1 MKRANEH
8 TSGSGHPQTDE
19 QLPRVGQRPVLA
31 EYPGQ
36 ATEEDEISLV
46 DVWRVLDKYK
56 GVIFA
61 AIAFCTLAFV
71 LAALVMTPVYRTQ
84 VLVAP
89 VSESDN
95 SSRFPSQLGEFGSI
109 AALAGVNLERGSR
122 KNEAIAT
129 LKSRIFTEQF
139 IKEEKLLPVLFHKN
153 WNKDKQ
159 RWNVTDTADTP
170 TLGDGWELFNK
181 KVRKVYEDR
190 KTGLVVLSIEWED
203 PREAARWANELVRRV
218 NAMLRKKAVA
228 ESENAIG
235 YLREQLRQT
244 SVVELQQ
251 VVNQLIE
258 SEMKEIILANITEE
272 YAFRTIDPAVAPDE
286 AFKPVMVLMVVL
298 GIVSGIVLGIIL
310 ALTFSFVR
318 AQRERDI
325 YQSN

>member
-1 MKRANEH
+1 MKRANKR
-8 TSGSGHPQTDE
+8 TNGYGQPQTDG
-19 QLPRVGQRPVLA
+19 QLPKVGQRHVLA

-36 ATEEDEISLV
+36 VTGEDEISLV
-46 DVWRVLDKYK
+46 DVWRILNKYK

-71 LAALVMTPVYRTQ
+71 LGALVTTPVYRAK

-89 VSESDN
+89 VVESDN
-95 SSRFPSQLGEFGSI
+95 GSRFSSQLGEFGGI

-139 IKEEKLLPVLFHKN
+139 IREEKLLPVLFHKL
-153 WNKDKQ
+153 WDEDKQ
-159 RWNVTDTADTP
+159 RWNVTDTADIP
-170 TLGDGWELFNK
+170 TLGDAWELFNK
-181 KVRKVYEDR
+181 EVRRVYEDR

-218 NAMLRKKAVA
+218 NAMLRKKAAA

-244 SVVELQQ
+244 SVVELRQ
-251 VVNQLIE
+251 VVNWLIE

-286 AFKPVMVLMVVL
+286 AFKPILVLMVVF
-298 GIVSGIVLGIIL
+298 GIVSGAVLGIML
-310 ALTFSFVR
+310 ALIFSFVR
-318 AQRERDI
+318 TQRERGV
-325 YQSN
+325 

>member
-8 TSGSGHPQTDE
+8 TGSSGHPQTDE

-36 ATEEDEISLV
+36 VTGEDEISLV
-46 DVWRVLDKYK
+46 DVWRILDKYK

-71 LAALVMTPVYRTQ
+71 LAALVMTPVYRAQ

-95 SSRFPSQLGEFGSI
+95 SSRFSSQLGEFGSI
-109 AALAGVNLERGSR
+109 AALAGVNLERGGR

-139 IKEEKLLPVLFHKN
+139 IKEEKLLPVLFHSK
-153 WNKDKQ
+153 WDEDKQ
-159 RWNVTDTADTP
+159 RWNVTDTADIPTP
-170 TLGDGWELFNK
+170 GDGWELFNE
-181 KVRKVYEDR
+181 KVRKVYEDG
-190 KTGLVVLSIEWED
+190 KTGLVIISIEWED

-218 NAMLRKKAVA
+218 NAMLRKKAA
-228 ESENAIG
+228 TESENAIAS
-235 YLREQLRQT
+235 LRGQLKQT

-251 VVNQLIE
+251 VLNRLIE
-258 SEMKEIILANITEE
+258 SEMKEIILASINEE
-272 YAFRTIDPAVAPDE
+272 FAFRVIDPAAVPEE
-286 AFKPVMVLMVVL
+286 AFKPKWLLMVVP
-298 GIVSGIVLGIIL
+298 GIVSGAVLGIIL
-310 ALTFSFVR
+310 ALIFSFVR
-318 AQRERDI
+318 ARRERAV
-325 YQSN
+325 YPSN